1 MLGGSCRA
9 SAIPQ
14 QGKMWPEHRPQGL
27 GGGEGAPGA
36 CEEGDEE
43 SMGFARRG
51 IKEPMGSVRRGPVFA
66 ISPTTNRVYL

>member
-1 MLGGSCRA
+1 
-9 SAIPQ
+9 
-14 QGKMWPEHRPQGL
+14 MWPEHRPQGL

-43 SMGFARRG
+43 SMGFARKD
-51 IKEPMGSVRRGPVFA
+51 IKVPMGSVRRGPVFA